1 MPLQSGE
8 HELKANYV
16 RSVTS
21 TQLFYQACDGAQT
34 CRKLYYSCT
43 SSVLENVGYS
53 NYTRGYIILR
63 EAVKYNENLTIVFI
77 RRRLMY
83 VYVTL

>member
-16 RSVTS
+16 RSVAS

-34 CRKLYYSCT
+34 CRKLYYGCT

-53 NYTRGYIILR
+53 NYTNGYVLR
-63 EAVKYNENLTIVFI
+63 EAVKYNENLMIVFI
-77 RRRLMY
+77 QRRLMY
-83 VYVTL
+83 LYVTL